1 MKKIII
7 LIFMTTF
14 SLNSQI
20 LNERERANKIN
31 EILKNRFDNVLPELM
46 DKTEIDM
53 WILISREYNE
63 DPVLKTMLPAEWLN
77 ARRRTI
83 IVFYRDKLN
92 NTLDKLAV
100 ARYNFGDNIISAWD
114 KDKQPDQWKRLNEII
129 EERNPKKIGLNY
141 IKCWKKKFKCNVG
154 ISIHSSSISPA
165 IASITEG
172 ADIIEVHVKTFEDK
186 FNPDNSSSIS
196 IEQLNNLCNFRNDY
210 LRLLDPIGGTSS
222 KPIYSSTK

>member
-1 MKKIII
+1 M
-7 LIFMTTF
+7 
-14 SLNSQI
+14 NSQI
-20 LNERERANKIN
+20 LNEKERANKIN

-92 NTLDKLAV
+92 DSLDKLAV

-129 EERNPKKIGLNY
+129 EERNPQKIGLNY
-141 IKCWKKKFKCNVG
+141 SKYFNIADGLDKTDHDEFMANISEKNRKKVVSAQKLATAWICLLYT
-154 ISIHSSSISPA
+154 SDA
-165 IASITEG
+165 
-172 ADIIEVHVKTFEDK
+172 ADE
-186 FNPDNSSSIS
+186 S
-196 IEQLNNLCNFRNDY
+196 
-210 LRLLDPIGGTSS
+210 
-222 KPIYSSTK
+222 